1 MPGNHF
7 TKRAIFS
14 NSPARSRCTAAAA
27 ASHPIA
33 RTGIMERWNLGLR
46 LGENDG
52 FKETSNQKPYDFIE
66 IFVLMED
73 HKKKQ
78 YFQKAVEIPR

>member
-1 MPGNHF
+1 
-7 TKRAIFS
+7 
-14 NSPARSRCTAAAA
+14 
-27 ASHPIA
+27 
-33 RTGIMERWNLGLR
+33 MERWNLGLR

-73 HKKKQ
+73 HKKNNIFK
-78 YFQKAVEIPR
+78 KL